1 MIKAKFTKHFTKEK
15 ATSVPY
21 V

>member
-1 MIKAKFTKHFTKEK
+1 MIKTKFTKHFTKEK